1 MAGTK
6 MKPQSSQSLLVA
18 VLNSTLFEATPP
30 PPNKKKRKSWKLSN
44 FSFSISSRM
53 AEILEISKPV
63 NFLQIDSVCHFVANS
78 DEV

>member
-6 MKPQSSQSLLVA
+6 MRPQSSQSLLVA

-30 PPNKKKRKSWKLSN
+30 PKQKKRKSWKLSN

>member
-6 MKPQSSQSLLVA
+6 MRPQSSQSLLVA
-18 VLNSTLFEATPP
+18 VLNSTLFEATP
-30 PPNKKKRKSWKLSN
+30 KQKKRKSWKLSN

>member
-18 VLNSTLFEATPP
+18 VLNSTLFEATP

>member
-1 MAGTK
+1 

-18 VLNSTLFEATPP
+18 VLNSTLFEATP
-30 PPNKKKRKSWKLSN
+30 KKKKKSWKLSN

>member
-30 PPNKKKRKSWKLSN
+30 PNKKKKK
-44 FSFSISSRM
+44 
-53 AEILEISKPV
+53 ILEAV
-63 NFLQIDSVCHFVANS
+63 
-78 DEV
+78 